1 MIQLL
6 KNKRNEKKKKK
17 DILTTNILVFHK
29 TKRKEGS
36 IYQNNTV
43 HTHFKELSL
52 SSVIIMD
59 VKTRKGKKF
68 VTNSSLF

>member
-6 KNKRNEKKKKK
+6 KNKRNEKKKGT
-17 DILTTNILVFHK
+17 LTTNILVFHK

-36 IYQNNTV
+36 MYQNNTV

-52 SSVIIMD
+52 SSVIIGC
-59 VKTRKGKKF
+59 KNEIIIGCKNEKG
-68 VTNSSLF
+68 